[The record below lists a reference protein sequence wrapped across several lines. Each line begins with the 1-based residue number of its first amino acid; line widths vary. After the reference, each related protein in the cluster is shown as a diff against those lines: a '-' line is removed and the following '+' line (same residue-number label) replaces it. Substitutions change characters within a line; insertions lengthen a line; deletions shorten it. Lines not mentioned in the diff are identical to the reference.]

1 MAAILPHSHPP
12 RSRLS
17 ELELVYNPVL
27 GAFLLSRTCQGY
39 FTETSL
45 GLPVPLAFL
54 ILPIALHVESR
65 DALTRTNAGSG
76 LSLFAAKLGTH
87 QEDLLAVHER
97 ALALRGLTLASIAA
111 GAMAQMLLF
120 DPVAAEL
127 LPLDVKPPTIPPE
140 IAKLGKACEK
150 LGMWLARMPIEQVAS
165 TLRVSF

>member
-1 MAAILPHSHPP
+1 MAVISPHSHPC
-12 RSRLS
+12 RFRLS

-27 GAFLLSRTCQGY
+27 GAFLLWRTCQGY
-39 FTETSL
+39 FAETSL

-54 ILPIALHVESR
+54 ALPIALHGESR
-65 DALTRTNAGSG
+65 DTLTRTNASSG
-76 LSLFAAKLGTH
+76 LSLFAAKLGTR

-111 GAMAQMLLF
+111 GGMAQMLF
-120 DPVAAEL
+120 IDPEAANL
-127 LPLDVKPPTIPPE
+127 LPLDVKPPTTPHE

-165 TLRVSF
+165 TLRVAF